1 MNYFADLEPY
11 YQYASCINKNFYYNL
26 EFINNNKIDP
36 VKVSELQLLSISLM
50 DVEDTDFNFMKELL
64 NILNSYLAA
73 FSLENNITDNVFEFL
88 SLFTFILYLLLLILS
103 FKYGDL
109 ANQKGQVF
117 DESQLNYIFTGNLII
132 NSYQSNMKLNMKSN
146 VKLNMN
152 NNLDN
157 FRNKDEVIN
166 KIKSYNLL

>member
-1 MNYFADLEPY
+1 M
-11 YQYASCINKNFYYNL
+11 
-26 EFINNNKIDP
+26 
-36 VKVSELQLLSISLM
+36 
-50 DVEDTDFNFMKELL
+50 
-64 NILNSYLAA
+64 AA